1 MSKKKAPNTAIALKR
16 CPDCGHA
23 GEGALRRERISHRWV
38 EGVEETRAYE
48 APVDAICCAK
58 CGAQVLDEYA
68 RLQKHEVWCRE
79 NGLLGPARIRR
90 IRRRLGLSITQ
101 FAELLGTGS
110 ASVGRWE
117 RGVTVQNVGYDN
129 LIRLLRRK
137 SNVAEL
143 ARRAGIA
150 IPVVAATR
158 LVAADGT
165 AGPWQ
170 PRFRALEI
178 TPELRARASSFR
190 PRVGVA

>member
-1 MSKKKAPNTAIALKR
+1 MSKQKAPKNAIALKR

-38 EGVEETRAYE
+38 EGVEEKREYE
-48 APVDAICCAK
+48 APVDAVCCTK
-58 CGAQVLDEYA
+58 CGARVLDEYA

-101 FAELLGTGS
+101 FAALLGTGS

-129 LIRLLRRK
+129 LIRLLRKK

-143 ARRAGIA
+143 ARKAGLT

-158 LVAADGT
+158 LVTADGT
-165 AGPWQ
+165 PGPWQ
-170 PRFRALEI
+170 PRFRSLEI
-178 TPELRARASSFR
+178 TAELRARASSFR